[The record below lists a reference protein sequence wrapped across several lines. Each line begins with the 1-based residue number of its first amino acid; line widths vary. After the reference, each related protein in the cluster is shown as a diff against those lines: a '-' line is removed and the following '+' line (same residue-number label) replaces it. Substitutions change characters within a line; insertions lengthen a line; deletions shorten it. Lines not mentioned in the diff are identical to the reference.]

1 MNDGLGLYQLR
12 ILSLA
17 YGVCRV
23 LLQKPAPMTFCRA
36 VKRRGQPGA
45 VENPGNPPS
54 SGASIGG
61 VPRFM
66 GELT

>member
-23 LLQKPAPMTFCRA
+23 LLQKPAPTKPPRGE
-36 VKRRGQPGA
+36 RR
-45 VENPGNPPS
+45 
-54 SGASIGG
+54 
-61 VPRFM
+61 
-66 GELT
+66 